1 MIKHLGMNY
10 QPNSIENQ
18 RSSFHFARGVIRSIG
33 IAFLLAA
40 AGATQAQTS
49 GTPQDPNDTSQETL
63 EEVTVT
69 GSRIER
75 TGMTTPTPVTIVDYD
90 ELNNMAPGGLIASM
104 NTLPQFYAS
113 QTPND
118 PTNWFLRG
126 GYGMLNLRGLGINR
140 TLTLLDGRRMT
151 PSTAFGGVDINA
163 IPEAVIQRVETV
175 TGGASAAYGTDAVAG
190 VVNFILDTEFEG
202 LDTHAQWGTTDQ
214 SDGDTYEIAL
224 TWGMDIGDAGH
235 IILSGETAQQDW
247 IQNYDGRDW
256 YQAWGTV
263 PDANGMLRVVPNVV
277 SRNATFDG
285 FIIAPGSSLN
295 GLQFHP
301 DGSTSPFVTSD
312 ITSFPLGIPPARQSI
327 TNGGSGQDLAS
338 QNANVWP
345 QVDRDNLYFYGD
357 WDFSDNVT
365 VYGQYVYGKLETDRY
380 NTPGG
385 SFHGTPTALTIF
397 QDNAFLPES
406 IRQTMVDEG
415 VESFTLKR
423 MGSFSD
429 TLALS
434 RQYDTNEINSY
445 TIGLN
450 WDIDSGAFEDWTV
463 KTYWQHGSSERQW
476 YQHGL
481 RVDRIHAAVDA
492 VRDPDTNEIVC
503 RVSLY
508 SGMYP
513 GCEPLNLFGQGN
525 ASAAAVDYVM
535 GFEPGQSITTPLFF
549 ADTGYDLGISTTYVT
564 GDAKVNNTDYDQD
577 VFEISAFGPVSEGW
591 GAGSIDMAF
600 GYSYRKEEILQ
611 IVHDVTNPASDHSG
625 DFLPVPCSDPAIGL
639 RGVSTPDCLN
649 TVGVQYSKVSNI
661 MGDSDVSEVFAEA
674 FVPVLAGQGVDL
686 MALSLAA
693 RWADYSGS
701 GSIWSYK
708 IGLDTQF
715 NDAWRVRATY
725 SRDVR
730 AANMSERFDKTGGVA
745 VISDPQ
751 FGGETYSTTRFSG
764 GNPSVAPEE
773 ADNYTLGVV
782 WQPPWADGLSMS
794 LDWWEVDIDGAI
806 GLLGEQAVI
815 NLCEAGSAESC
826 ALVTRNPDDNR
837 IILVGNIYVN
847 VDRSIARGVD
857 FEMDYIR
864 SVDWIGDNAQT
875 FGGRLFVTYLDERS
889 EELAGTTKIDRAG
902 QTGLQQSDGIA
913 YALPEW
919 KWTGFVTYTNGP
931 WSTFLQG
938 RYIGSGTSEN
948 ALVEGVDIDDN
959 SVDSAF
965 YLDLNFGYTWEFGE
979 GRALELYAYITN
991 LTDEDPPVTPYHSAF
1006 WGYSVQTNPAL
1017 FDLVGRRYT
1026 VGARFT
1032 FD

>member
-1 MIKHLGMNY
+1 MKTDAGKTDQESGLDD
-10 QPNSIENQ
+10 QPRLFSNLITTIRTTALLILLTST
-18 RSSFHFARGVIRSIG
+18 GV
-33 IAFLLAA
+33 L
-40 AGATQAQTS
+40 QAQSS
-49 GTPQDPNDTSQETL
+49 GDTQDDNDTDQRLL

-90 ELNNMAPGGLIASM
+90 ELNNMAPGGLVESM
-104 NTLPQFYAS
+104 NVLPQFYAS
-113 QTPND
+113 QTLND
-118 PTNWFLRG
+118 RENWFLRG

-163 IPEAVIQRVETV
+163 IPEAVIKQVETV

-190 VVNFILDTEFEG
+190 VVNFILDTEYEG
-202 LDTHAQWGTTDQ
+202 LDTFVQGGTTDR
-214 SDGDTYEIAL
+214 SDGDSYEFAL
-224 TWGMDIGDAGH
+224 TFGTAVGDAGH
-235 IILSGETAQQDW
+235 IILSGETAEQDW
-247 IQNYDGRDW
+247 IQNFDGRDW
-256 YQAWGTV
+256 HQAWGTV

-277 SRNATFDG
+277 SRNASFDG
-285 FIIAPGSSLN
+285 IIIAPGSSLM

-301 DGSTSPFVTSD
+301 DGSTSPFITSD
-312 ITSFPLGIPPARQSI
+312 VTSFPLGIPPARQSI
-327 TNGGSGQDLAS
+327 TNGGSGQDLQS
-338 QNANVWP
+338 QNVNIWP

-365 VYGQYVYGKLETDRY
+365 VYGQYVYGKLKTDRY

-397 QDNAFLPES
+397 QDNAFLPDS
-406 IRQTMVDEG
+406 IRQTMIDEG
-415 VESFTLKR
+415 LESFTLKR

-434 RQYDTNEINSY
+434 RQYDTNEINTY
-445 TIGLN
+445 TLGLN
-450 WDIDSGAFEDWTV
+450 WSIDSGAFEDWTV
-463 KTYWQHGSSERQW
+463 KTYWQHGTSERQW

-492 VRDPDTNEIVC
+492 VRDPDSGDIVC

-508 SGMYP
+508 SDLYP
-513 GCEPLNLFGQGN
+513 GCQPLNLFGQGN
-525 ASAAAVDYVM
+525 ASAAAIDYVM

-549 ADTGYDLGISTTYVT
+549 ADTGYDLGLSTTYIT
-564 GDAKVNNTDYDQD
+564 GDSKVNNTDYDQD

-625 DFLPVPCSDPAIGL
+625 NFQPVRCSDPSIGL

-661 MGDSDVSEVFAEA
+661 MGDSDVSELFAEA
-674 FVPVLAGQGVDL
+674 FVPLLQGQGVER

-708 IGLDTQF
+708 FGLDTEF
-715 NDAWRVRATY
+715 NDSWRVRATY

-745 VISDPQ
+745 TISDPQ
-751 FGGETYSTTRFSG
+751 FGGEVYSTTRFSG
-764 GNPSVAPEE
+764 GNPAVAPEE
-773 ADNYTLGVV
+773 ADNYTVGVV
-782 WQPPWADGLSMS
+782 WQPHWAEGLSMS

-815 NLCEAGSAESC
+815 NLCEAGSASSC
-826 ALVTRNPDDNR
+826 ELVTRNPDDNR

-864 SVDWIGDNAQT
+864 SVDWIGSNEQT

-889 EELAGTTKIDRAG
+889 EQLAGTDKIDRAG
-902 QTGLQQSDGIA
+902 QTGFQQSDGIP

-919 KWTGFVTYTNGP
+919 KWTGFLTYTNGP

-938 RYIGSGTSEN
+938 RYIGEGTSEN

-965 YLDLNFGYTWEFGE
+965 YLDFNLGYTFEFGD
-979 GRALELYAYITN
+979 RYSLDLYAMVTN
-991 LTDEDPPVTPYHSAF
+991 LTDEDPPVTPYFSAF
-1006 WGYSVQTNPAL
+1006 WGYAVQDNPSL

-1026 VGARFT
+1026 VGARFSY
-1032 FD
+1032 